1 MGILDFL
8 EVLAFKKLSVPQQ
21 PTGRAGTEL
30 QCSLEMENTL
40 GMVAGLHVQQ
50 HIQDTKHRVTV
61 LPSTNAPLTKTHLPL
76 GILRSTSEPL
86 KMKGSQNVHRG
97 TAPSSSTQHPAQ
109 TIASVAAQYVSG
121 L

>member
-61 LPSTNAPLTKTHLPL
+61 LPSTNALSETKDKT
-76 GILRSTSEPL
+76 RMQTTV
-86 KMKGSQNVHRG
+86 SQRIAIKKNV
-97 TAPSSSTQHPAQ
+97 
-109 TIASVAAQYVSG
+109 
-121 L
+121 